1 MELGKIK
8 KRQDSQTQSTSSS
21 GRSSSASSS
30 NRSTSASSGKN
41 RVRDSI
47 FYDDDRRMNVNEIY
61 SKFNGS
67 SLFRG
72 VSNSIAA
79 SVVESHI
86 NLLQANEEW
95 TVTMDSDGDG
105 EYEEK
110 KILDAV
116 ADSFDSE
123 LDLYIQ
129 DKLEK
134 IIEKYGPN
142 SQNYLSSGAIAELKS
157 YGIVVESVG
166 GKNGNCDRVYSF
178 SLVDE
183 NGNVLTDENG
193 KKGSIIF
200 ADCLVPDGNAQAAE
214 VQLSSILDSMG
225 YDCISKADFIG
236 REDEYWQVLSQ
247 VQENINN
254 GLYEGN
260 GSTSSIYG
268 DIKDIL
274 ISVGSLW
281 SGNGLIF
288 GDDGSLFGK
297 PGSVSGTYRAGSG
310 SITDGGVLGNGSSN
324 GKFENGTPEAKKAYS
339 EYTRKLNKAIA
350 QYKEENGVEPTGA
363 ALRHIETTVQQS
375 LGLTSSDLAVI
386 R

>member
-1 MELGKIK
+1 MELGKVK
-8 KRQDSQTQSTSSS
+8 KRQDTQTQSSSS
-21 GRSSSASSS
+21 SSSSRSSSSSASSS
-30 NRSTSASSGKN
+30 SRG
-41 RVRDSI
+41 RVRDSV
-47 FYDDDRRMNVNEIY
+47 FYDDDRKMGVNEIY
-61 SKFNGS
+61 SKFNSS
-67 SLFRG
+67 SLFKG

-79 SVVESHI
+79 SVVDSHI
-86 NLLQANEEW
+86 RLLQANEEW
-95 TVTMDSDGDG
+95 TVSMDTDGNG

-142 SQNYLSSGAIAELKS
+142 SKNYLSSSALAELKS

-183 NGNVLTDENG
+183 NDNVLTDANG

-236 REDEYWQVLSQ
+236 REDEYWEVLSQ
-247 VQENINN
+247 IQENINN
-254 GLYEGN
+254 GLYEGKGN
-260 GSTSSIYG
+260 TSSIYG
-268 DIKDIL
+268 DIKDIVT
-274 ISVGSLW
+274 SVASLW
-281 SGNGLIF
+281 TGNGVIF
-288 GDDGSLFGK
+288 GDDGSLFGL
-297 PGSVSGTYRAGSG
+297 PGSVSGTYIAGTG
-310 SITDGGVLGNGSSN
+310 TIADGGIPGKGSAN
-324 GKFENGTPEAKKAYS
+324 GKLEKGTPEANKAYS
-339 EYTRKLNKAIA
+339 EYTKKLNKAIT
-350 QYKEENGVEPTGA
+350 QYREENGVEPTGA
-363 ALRHIETTVQQS
+363 ALRHIESSVQQS
-375 LGLTSSDLAVI
+375 LGLTSSDVAALK
-386 R
+386 